1 MAKKHTPRFLA
12 ICEDAKTR
20 IPEITVDQVM
30 DMVESRADVTLVDV
44 REESEWAAG
53 RIRGAIHLGKGV
65 IERDIEQ
72 TVSDVNTV
80 LVLYCG
86 GGYRSAL
93 AAVSLQ
99 AMGYT
104 HVKSLQGGYKAW
116 VAAGFDISHETA

>member
-30 DMVESRADVTLVDV
+30 GMVESRADVTLVDV

-93 AAVSLQ
+93 AAESLHR
-99 AMGYT
+99 MGYV
-104 HVKSLQGGYKAW
+104 HAVSMVGGWKAW
-116 VAAGFDISHETA
+116 LKAGGPTD